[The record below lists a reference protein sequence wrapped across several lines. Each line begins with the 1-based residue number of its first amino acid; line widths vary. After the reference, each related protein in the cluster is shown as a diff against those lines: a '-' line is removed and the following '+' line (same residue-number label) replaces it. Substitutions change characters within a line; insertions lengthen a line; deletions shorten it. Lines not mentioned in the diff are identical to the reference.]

1 MKRLF
6 TINIRQKIVLG
17 LVLMTAALGSL
28 AYISYSNL
36 EAMEKKFALVEF
48 ADDVSNMMLEIRRSE
63 KNWLLYGG
71 DDNLAENMKY
81 SNEVRGLLD
90 AVAPEVTDSSVN
102 ARLKRLGAVLDAY
115 QQAWQ
120 ELVNE
125 NPGPVRTQKVEHLR
139 EVGKELVE
147 QTSTLTRIERT
158 EILTIT
164 KRLRRTL
171 LYSVV
176 ITALL
181 AAGLMV
187 FVTFKIFLPLK
198 VIEQTTTRI
207 ANGNFEPLPI
217 WNTNDEIERLMQG
230 FNRMVRELENRQ
242 DQLVQAQKLSSIGTL
257 ASGIA
262 HQLNNPLNNIS
273 TSCQILMEEEEAD
286 PEFAAKMLRNVEQ
299 ETLRARDIVRGLLE
313 FSRHQEFSLS
323 WTRLSFV
330 VKRSVDL
337 VSSHAPAGVDM
348 KADVADD
355 IRVLMDPQR
364 MQECLINLML
374 NAYQAIERPPG
385 TVKIFTTPAP
395 EKGRIFLV
403 VEDTGKG
410 IEKQHLSRVFDP
422 FFTTKD
428 VGSGTGLGLYIVYGI
443 IKQHGGD
450 IKVESEVG
458 KGTRFLIELPY
469 EEAPEDGT
477 A

>member
-1 MKRLF
+1 MIRLF

-17 LVLMTAALGSL
+17 LVLMSTALGSM
-28 AYISYSNL
+28 AYISYSSL
-36 EAMEKKFALVEF
+36 QAMEKKFSLVEF
-48 ADDVSNMMLEIRRSE
+48 ADDISNMMLEIRRSE

-71 DDNLAENMKY
+71 DDNLAENMKF
-81 SNEVRGLLD
+81 SNDVRELLEI
-90 AVAPEVTDSSVN
+90 VAPDVTDKSVSD
-102 ARLKRLGAVLDAY
+102 RLKRLRGALDTY
-115 QQAWQ
+115 QNALQS
-120 ELVNE
+120 LVE
-125 NPGPVRTQKVEHLR
+125 EGDEPVRTQKVEELR
-139 EVGKELVE
+139 EIGKELVE
-147 QTSTLTRIERT
+147 QTSLLAQIERN
-158 EILTIT
+158 EIFSIT

-176 ITALL
+176 IMALL
-181 AAGLMV
+181 AVGLML

-198 VIEQTTTRI
+198 VIEQTTARI
-207 ANGNFEPLPI
+207 ADGNFEPLPI
-217 WNTNDEIERLMQG
+217 WNTNDEIERLMQA

-273 TSCQILMEEEEAD
+273 TSCQILMEEDEAE
-286 PEFAAKMLRNVEQ
+286 PEFAAKMLNNIEQ
-299 ETLRARDIVRGLLE
+299 ETMRARDIVRGLLE

-323 WTRLSFV
+323 WTQLSFV
-330 VKRSVDL
+330 IKRSMAL

-348 KADVADD
+348 QADVSDD

-385 TVKIFTTPAP
+385 SVRIYTKTAP

-410 IEKQHLSRVFDP
+410 IQKEHLIRVFDP

-450 IKVESEVG
+450 IKVESEEG
-458 KGTRFLIELPY
+458 KGTRFLIELPC
-469 EEAPEDGT
+469 EECPDGST
-477 A
+477 T